1 MNPKI
6 KPHQISKSPF
16 LPFLPVKTTPFCRF
30 QRCITRPKPRAAKG
44 APPEVQ
50 LQRLRQVL
58 QILDVVLVSCLYM
71 SFQVAFKIK
80 NKLYKRISINI
91 NTININDDLYIYI
104 QFVYA
109 YMHVHGPVCGLL
121 LSNHIDPQ
129 LLTGGRGTVV
139 DLGWSWFCTIF
150 GKRAPHILR

>member
-91 NTININDDLYIYI
+91 NTININDDHIYIYTVCI
-104 QFVYA
+104 CLYA
-109 YMHVHGPVCGLL
+109 RPWPCLWAPSLEPHRPTVA
-121 LSNHIDPQ
+121 D
-129 LLTGGRGTVV
+129 GR
-139 DLGWSWFCTIF
+139 SWY
-150 GKRAPHILR
+150 GR